1 MDDSDVRE
9 SVKNGDIRSQ
19 YLLLGSEPLIME
31 RTIQTIEDQLHIDRS
46 FDHDTFSLPET
57 PLDDVLSKLYSM
69 AFASPRRFVLA
80 KNLEELNQKDL
91 VEFAKVINRTG
102 TKNCLVM
109 TYVLS
114 KDDRKTKSTEKK
126 LQELFLNAQC
136 VTYRTDKHQVRNWIA
151 AKVKKDKL
159 PLSTAMMRYLEDQF
173 INDITGLKNEFEKIE
188 NYLAE
193 TSSISHEHIQDLA
206 KGLCDYNVYQM
217 IDGFLKGKTRTIVL
231 FNELQPYLRDYTE
244 IVGALAWGIMNQAQ
258 QAYSVLRTARI
269 LRTILDEVA
278 DLDRSVKIGSQFSTA
293 RLELFFLRNARVF
306 RKGAVYG

>member
-1 MDDSDVRE
+1 MDEKDVRN
-9 SVKNGDIRSQ
+9 SIKNGDIHSQ
-19 YLLLGSEPLIME
+19 YILLGSEPLIIE
-31 RTIQTIEDQLHIDRS
+31 KTIQMIEEQLNIDRS

-57 PLDDVLSKLYSM
+57 PIDDILSKLYSM
-69 AFASPRRFVLA
+69 AFASPRRFVIA
-80 KNLEELNQKDL
+80 RNLEELNQSSL
-91 VEFAKVINRTG
+91 VEFADAINRTG

-114 KDDRKTKSTEKK
+114 KDDRKIKSTEKK
-126 LQELFLNAQC
+126 LQELFSNAQC

-151 AKVKKDKL
+151 AKVRKDKL
-159 PLSTAMMRYLEDQF
+159 PLSTTMMRYLEDQF
-173 INDITGLKNEFEKIE
+173 SNDITGLKNEFDKIE

-217 IDGFLKGKTRTIVL
+217 IDGFLKGQTQTIVL

-244 IVGALAWGIMNQAQ
+244 IVGGLTWGIMNKAQ
-258 QAYSVLRTARI
+258 HAYSVLRTAKT

-278 DLDRSVKIGSQFSTA
+278 GLDRSVKIGSQFSTA
-293 RLELFFLRNARVF
+293 RLELFFLRNAQVF